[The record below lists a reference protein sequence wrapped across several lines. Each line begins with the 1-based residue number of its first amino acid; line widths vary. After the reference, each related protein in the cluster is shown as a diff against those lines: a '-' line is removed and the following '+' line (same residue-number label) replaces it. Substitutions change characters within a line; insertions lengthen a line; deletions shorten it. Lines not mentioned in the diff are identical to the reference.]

1 MMKKI
6 FFIVLAM
13 FMAVGIFAQNEQQA
27 RALLDKTAN
36 IVGNAGGASASF
48 SMNTSK
54 GNTSG
59 TISIKGNKFKAQT
72 SGAMVWYDGT
82 TQWTY
87 VKSSNE
93 VNISTPTEA
102 QQQSMNPYKFINL
115 YKSGFSLAMKTVS
128 TGWEVHLTATDT
140 KRTIKE
146 LYVTIDK
153 SYHPTEIRMLQGSA
167 WTTIKVSDFKTESY
181 SDSDFRFN
189 SNDYPKAEVIDL
201 R

>member
-1 MMKKI
+1 MKRLS
-6 FFIVLAM
+6 FIAVALI
-13 FMAVGIFAQNEQQA
+13 MAIGMYAQDEQSA
-27 RALLDKTAN
+27 RAILDKAAA

-48 SMNTSK
+48 NMTTSK

-59 TISIKGNKFKAQT
+59 TISIKGNKFRAQT
-72 SGAMVWYDGT
+72 SSATVWYDGT

-87 VKSSNE
+87 MKSSNE
-93 VNISTPTEA
+93 VNVSTPTEA

-115 YKSGFSLAMKTVS
+115 YKSGFKLSMKTV
-128 TGWEVHLTATDT
+128 TAGWEVHMTSTDT

-153 SYHPTEIRMLQGSA
+153 SYHPTEIRMLNNSN
-167 WTTIKVSDFKTESY
+167 WTTIKVSDFKTQNY

-189 SNDYPKAEVIDL
+189 SKDYPQAEVIDL

>member
-1 MMKKI
+1 MMRRI
-6 FFIVLAM
+6 ILITVAM
-13 FMAVGIFAQNEQQA
+13 FMAIGIFAQDEQQA
-27 RALLDKTAN
+27 RTILDKTAT

-48 SMNTSK
+48 SMTTSK
-54 GNTSG
+54 GSTSG

-72 SGAMVWYDGT
+72 VTATVWYDGT

-87 VKSSNE
+87 MKNSNE
-93 VNISTPTEA
+93 VNVSTPTEA

-115 YKSGFSLAMKTVS
+115 YKSGFNLSMKTV
-128 TGWEVHLTATDT
+128 TAGWEIHLTATDT

-153 SYHPTEIRMLQGSA
+153 NYHPTEIRMLNNSN
-167 WTTIKVSDFKTESY
+167 WTTIKVSDFNTQNY
-181 SDSDFRFN
+181 SDSEFQFN
-189 SNDYPKAEVIDL
+189 SKDYPQAEVIDL

>member
-1 MMKKI
+1 MMKRLS
-6 FFIVLAM
+6 FIAVAL
-13 FMAVGIFAQNEQQA
+13 FMAIGMFAQDEQEA
-27 RALLDKTAN
+27 RTILDKTAA

-48 SMNTSK
+48 SMTTSK

-59 TISIKGNKFKAQT
+59 TISIKGNKFMAKT
-72 SGAMVWYDGT
+72 SSATVWYDGT

-87 VKSSNE
+87 MKSSNE
-93 VNISTPTEA
+93 VNVSTPTEA

-115 YKSGFSLAMKTVS
+115 YKSGFKLSMKTV
-128 TGWEVHLTATDT
+128 TAGWEVHMTSTDT

-153 SYHPTEIRMLQGSA
+153 SYHPTEIRMLNNSN
-167 WTTIKVSDFKTESY
+167 WTTINVSDFKTQNY
-181 SDSDFRFN
+181 TDADFRFN
-189 SNDYPKAEVIDL
+189 SKDYPQAEVIDL

>member
-1 MMKKI
+1 
-6 FFIVLAM
+6 
-13 FMAVGIFAQNEQQA
+13 MAIGMYAQDEQSA
-27 RALLDKTAN
+27 RAILDKAAA

-48 SMNTSK
+48 NMTTSK

-59 TISIKGNKFKAQT
+59 TISIKGNKFRAQT
-72 SGAMVWYDGT
+72 SSATVWYDGT

-87 VKSSNE
+87 MKSSNE
-93 VNISTPTEA
+93 VNVSTPTEA

-115 YKSGFSLAMKTVS
+115 YKSGFKLSMKTV
-128 TGWEVHLTATDT
+128 TAGWEVHMTSTDT

-153 SYHPTEIRMLQGSA
+153 SYHPTEIRMLNNSN
-167 WTTIKVSDFKTESY
+167 WTTIKVSDFKTQNY

-189 SNDYPKAEVIDL
+189 SKDYPQAEVIDL

>member
-1 MMKKI
+1 MMRRI
-6 FFIVLAM
+6 SFIAIAL
-13 FMAVGIFAQNEQQA
+13 FMAIGIFAQDEQQA
-27 RALLDKTAN
+27 RTLLDKTAN

-59 TISIKGNKFKAQT
+59 TISIKGNKFRAQT
-72 SGAMVWYDGT
+72 SGATVWYDGT

-87 VKSSNE
+87 MKNSNE
-93 VNISTPTEA
+93 VNVSTPTEA

-115 YKSGFSLAMKTVS
+115 YKSGFKLAMKTIS

-140 KRTIKE
+140 QRTIKE
-146 LYVTIDK
+146 LYVVIDK

-167 WTTIKVSDFKTESY
+167 WTTIKVSDFKTENY

-189 SNDYPKAEVIDL
+189 SKDYPQAEVIDL